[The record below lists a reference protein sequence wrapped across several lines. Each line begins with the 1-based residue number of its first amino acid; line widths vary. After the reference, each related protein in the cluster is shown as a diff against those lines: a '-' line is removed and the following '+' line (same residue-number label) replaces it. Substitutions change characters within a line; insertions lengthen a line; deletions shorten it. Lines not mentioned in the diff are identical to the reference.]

1 MIQIVNRQVIRHCL
15 LSAKQA
21 KSDLD
26 EYFSTKYTEMG
37 IKPMNLEGGN
47 IQEQIQEYETFFAR
61 ALRIEAV
68 EAVSTYPNT
77 DN

>member
-1 MIQIVNRQVIRHCL
+1 MIQIVKRQIIRHCL
-15 LSAKQA
+15 LSAKLA
-21 KSDLD
+21 KSGLD
-26 EYFSTKYTEMG
+26 EYFSRKYAEMG
-37 IKPMNLEGGN
+37 INPMNLEEGN